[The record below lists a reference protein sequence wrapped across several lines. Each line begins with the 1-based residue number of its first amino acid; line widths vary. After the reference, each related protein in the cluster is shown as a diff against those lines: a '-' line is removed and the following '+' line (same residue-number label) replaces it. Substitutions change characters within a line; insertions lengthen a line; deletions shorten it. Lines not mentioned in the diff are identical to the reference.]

1 MASSSPDGTRAA
13 SGAGIGYVVLLEALT
28 PPEAGNSLP
37 VSALRL
43 DERYGSG
50 WGGRAVIAF
59 TSDSPITGGAA
70 LGLAGGE
77 GIRPGHVVVV
87 HLALAGTGEDDPDRG
102 LIVRSWPCVVGKLE
116 PFTTGLKS
124 AGCHV
129 GLIDPVT
136 FLMHRPVW
144 GAWRACSAG
153 MMVGGALSSVAGGDG
168 KPALQPI
175 LPGLPIVRIVEDYRD
190 DLKGLPYAIAA
201 GQSMGEW
208 LDAFAGLL
216 GLRVEMRGMTKDASV
231 EVMLSDRKPGGR
243 PMRMTLGPTSTT
255 SGGSAGS
262 GPLLVTGYSARPG
275 MNARGGVLDDPA
287 YGEFRPFGWLGAIE
301 RVFSEAEVGLEEAN
315 RRLWF
320 PLIGA
325 YTEMLA
331 VDVMSRQPGFR
342 PGRRITLSGGDI
354 RGLDTWQLATVAH
367 RVDAGRYEN
376 RAMLLRGDA
385 AWHPLPP
392 PPRAPLFVPG
402 IIDGGTGLLTHEPV
416 PRDRLGRIPVTFPF
430 VPTPLGKETPPSPV
444 ADTNRDDRSTLDDF
458 DAQHVRDDTGPPG
471 PRDEAAAK
479 HRAGDYASPDP
490 NEGDSAPSGVEIDT
504 DGVEFTRKY
513 GKPFDPHDASPG
525 GPDPHAAYGL
535 DTEPAQQRW
544 PPRIPL
550 TIIEPMAGSL
560 HGFIPAHRHRDSC
573 RVAVHDPFRAE
584 IIGFQYRAD
593 RQINAGIV
601 GATAG
606 LVVEHDCSD
615 AWSGWVF
622 RSTGDLES
630 AQGTTGDEGSPPE
643 S

>member
-1 MASSSPDGTRAA
+1 MASSSPDGTGTAG
-13 SGAGIGYVVLLEALT
+13 GAGIGYVVLLEVLT
-28 PPEAGNSLP
+28 PPDAGNSLP
-37 VSALRL
+37 ASALRL

-50 WGGRAVIAF
+50 WEGRAVIAF
-59 TSDSPITGGAA
+59 TSEDPITGGAA
-70 LGLAGGE
+70 LGLACGE
-77 GIRPGHVVVV
+77 GIKPGHVVVA
-87 HLALAGTGEDDPDRG
+87 HLALAGTGGDDPNRG
-102 LIVRSWPCVVGKLE
+102 LIVRSWPCVVSSLE

-136 FLMHRPVW
+136 FLMRRPVW

-208 LDAFAGLL
+208 LDAFTGLL

-231 EVMLSDRKPGGR
+231 EVTLSDRKPGGR
-243 PMRMTLGPTSTT
+243 PMRMTLGPSSTA
-255 SGGSAGS
+255 SGSDEGS

-301 RVFSEAEVGLEEAN
+301 RVFSEAEVGLEEAV

-331 VDVMSRQPGFR
+331 VDVTSRQPGFR

-354 RGLDTWQLATVAH
+354 RGLDTWQLATVTH
-367 RVDAGRYEN
+367 RVGAGRYEN
-376 RAMLLRGDA
+376 RATLLRGDA

-392 PPRAPLFVPG
+392 PLRAPLFVPG
-402 IIDGGTGLLTHEPV
+402 IVDGGTGLLTHEPV

-430 VPTPLGKETPPSPV
+430 VPTPLGEEAPPP
-444 ADTNRDDRSTLDDF
+444 AMTDTNRDERIGLDDF
-458 DAQHVRDDTGPPG
+458 ELTREHGKPIDPDD
-471 PRDEAAAK
+471 
-479 HRAGDYASPDP
+479 ASPDSLNP
-490 NEGDSAPSGVEIDT
+490 SAAD
-504 DGVEFTRKY
+504 
-513 GKPFDPHDASPG
+513 
-525 GPDPHAAYGL
+525 GL
-535 DTEPAQQRW
+535 DSELAQQRW

-560 HGFIPAHRHRDSC
+560 HGFIPAHRHRDTC

-584 IIGFQYRAD
+584 IVGFQYRAD
-593 RQINAGIV
+593 RRINAGIV

-606 LVVEHDCSD
+606 LVVEHDHAD

-622 RSTGDLES
+622 RSTDDLES
-630 AQGTTGDEGSPPE
+630 AQSTTSDDGSR
-643 S
+643 SKS

>member
-1 MASSSPDGTRAA
+1 MGRPRRDRVH
-13 SGAGIGYVVLLEALT
+13 IGG
-28 PPEAGNSLP
+28 PHH
-37 VSALRL
+37 R
-43 DERYGSG
+43 
-50 WGGRAVIAF
+50 
-59 TSDSPITGGAA
+59 GAA
-70 LGLAGGE
+70 LGLACGE
-77 GIRPGHVVVV
+77 GIKPGHVVVA
-87 HLALAGTGEDDPDRG
+87 HLALAGTGVDDPNRG
-102 LIVRSWPCVVGKLE
+102 LIVRSWPSVVSGLE

-136 FLMHRPVW
+136 FLMRRPIW

-208 LDAFAGLL
+208 LDAFTGLL
-216 GLRVEMRGMTKDASV
+216 GLRVEMRGTTKDASV
-231 EVMLSDRKPGGR
+231 EVTLSDRKPGGR
-243 PMRMTLGPTSTT
+243 PMCMTLGPSSTT
-255 SGGSAGS
+255 SGSGAGS

-287 YGEFRPFGWLGAIE
+287 CGESRPFGWPGAIE
-301 RVFSEAEVGLEEAN
+301 RVFSEAEVGLEEAA

-320 PLIGA
+320 PLTGA

-354 RGLDTWQLATVAH
+354 RGLDTWQLATVTH

-376 RAMLLRGDA
+376 RAMLLRGDT
-385 AWHPLPP
+385 AWHPSPP
-392 PPRAPLFVPG
+392 PPRAPSFVSG
-402 IIDGGTGLLTHEPV
+402 IIDGGAGLRTHEPV

-430 VPTPLGKETPPSPV
+430 VPTPLGEEARPPAATDPS
-444 ADTNRDDRSTLDDF
+444 REERITLDDS
-458 DAQHVRDDTGPPG
+458 QSTPEHGKPLEPDD
-471 PRDEAAAK
+471 
-479 HRAGDYASPDP
+479 ASPD
-490 NEGDSAPSGVEIDT
+490 AL
-504 DGVEFTRKY
+504 
-513 GKPFDPHDASPG
+513 
-525 GPDPHAAYGL
+525 DPHAADGPG
-535 DTEPAQQRW
+535 TEPAQPRW

-550 TIIEPMAGSL
+550 TIIEPMAGGR
-560 HGFIPAHRHRDSC
+560 HGFIPAHRHRDTC

-584 IIGFQYRAD
+584 IVGFQYRAD
-593 RQINAGIV
+593 RRINAGIV
-601 GATAG
+601 GATTG
-606 LVVEHDCSD
+606 LVVEHDYSG
-615 AWSGWVF
+615 AWSGWLF
-622 RSTGDLES
+622 RSTDDVES
-630 AQGTTGDEGSPPE
+630 AHGTTTDDGSPSE